1 MNRKSLKFR
10 DYLKHSLAAS
20 ILICF
25 FAQNS
30 FAFKL
35 FGDDDSE
42 NNEDKAITQNIHS
55 LNVVSYASAVEKAAP
70 AVVSIH
76 TSKEIPIN
84 QNPLMQDPFLR
95 FFFYGDPNYNP
106 NNKQLQKENVQTG
119 LGSGVIIDK
128 RGYILTN
135 HHVIQGASS
144 IEVKLSDDRVSEA
157 KIVGSDPQTDLAIL
171 KIELKKLPVINFGNS
186 AKIRVGDVVLAIGN
200 PLGFSKT
207 VTQGIVSAIG
217 SVSERTSN
225 EASIFGNRPLL
236 DQLIQTDASINP
248 GNSGGALID
257 AYGNIVGINVA
268 IISQTGGSQGIGF
281 AIPIDLA
288 REVMDEIIETGH
300 IARGFIGTMLMPI
313 NDDIRKSIEFNDK
326 NGIYVQ
332 GTYRNSPAQKAGIMP
347 GDIITKINGKSV
359 QTPKEAV
366 QIVAELKPGKQYPV
380 EIFRH
385 SNYLTL
391 SVIMGERPQQT
402 N

>member
-1 MNRKSLKFR
+1 M
-10 DYLKHSLAAS
+10 KHQRFYHLLTVLTAVFIISS
-20 ILICF
+20 TNNCH
-25 FAQNS
+25 
-30 FAFKL
+30 AFKL
-35 FGDDDSE
+35 FGDDDDSTE
-42 NNEDKAITQNIHS
+42 QTTEVDTNYGR
-55 LNVVSYASAVEKAAP
+55 VSYAKAVDKAAP

-84 QNPLMQDPFLR
+84 QNPLMQDPFFR
-95 FFFYGDPNYNP
+95 FFFYGDPNYNNQGQNP
-106 NNKQLQKENVQTG
+106 NQNQQKEKVQMG

-135 HHVIQGASS
+135 HHVIKGASS
-144 IEVKLSDDRVSEA
+144 IEVKLSDDRTVEA
-157 KIVGSDPQTDLAIL
+157 KIVGSDSQTDLAIL
-171 KIELKKLPVINFGNS
+171 KVELKDLPVIKFGTS
-186 AKIRVGDVVLAIGN
+186 AKLKVGDVVLAIGN

-217 SVSERTSN
+217 SVSERTS
-225 EASIFGNRPLL
+225 SQGGIFGNKPLL
-236 DQLIQTDASINP
+236 DKLIQTDASINP
-248 GNSGGALID
+248 GNSGGALVD

-313 NDDIRKSIEFNDK
+313 NDEIRASINFEDK

-332 GTYRNSPAQKAGIMP
+332 GTYRNSPAQKAGILP
-347 GDIITKINGKSV
+347 GDIITKINDKGVTS
-359 QTPKEAV
+359 PKEAV

-380 EIFRH
+380 EVFRH
-385 SNYLTL
+385 GDYLSL
-391 SVIMGERPQQT
+391 SVIMGQRPE
-402 N
+402 NN